1 MTTSVIPFAFDALT
15 VRAIILA
22 DGNPWFVAQ
31 DVCEAL
37 EHSDTSMAVRRLDAD
52 EKGTSIVCT
61 HSGEQEMLV
70 ISESGLY
77 SLVLT
82 SRKPEAKRFK
92 KWITSEVLPSIR
104 KTGSYSIQQHQ
115 ALPNFANPAEAARAW
130 ALEFEAKQ
138 IAVSERDRAIAT
150 KAEIGTRREATA
162 MATASVAARKVEK
175 LQVELDES
183 KQWASVKRMEM
194 AYHGQ
199 KFNWRLVKAAS
210 AELGLPIEQAFDV
223 NYGTVN
229 TYHAEAWRA
238 AYAVDIL

>member
-15 VRAIILA
+15 VRAILI
-22 DGNPWFVAQ
+22 DNEPWFVAQ
-31 DVCEAL
+31 DVCDAL
-37 EHSDTSMAVRRLDAD
+37 TISNVSDAVARLDAD
-52 EKGTSIVCT
+52 ECT
-61 HSGEQEMLV
+61 LV
-70 ISESGLY
+70 TIEGGSSNGLPVNCISESGLY
-77 SLVLT
+77 SLTLT

-104 KTGSYSIQQHQ
+104 KTGSYSLAPVPV
-115 ALPNFANPAEAARAW
+115 ALSRLDILKLAMVAEEARIKA
-130 ALEFEAKQ
+130 EE
-138 IAVSERDRAIAT
+138 ERDYAIAT

-162 MATASVAARKVEK
+162 MATASVAVRKVEK

-199 KFNWRLVKAAS
+199 KFNWRMVKNAS
-210 AELGLPIEQAFDV
+210 AELGLDVKEVFDA

-229 TYHAEAWRA
+229 AYHAEAWRA

>member
-15 VRAIILA
+15 VRAVLR
-22 DGNPWFVAQ
+22 DGEPWFVAQ
-31 DVCEAL
+31 DVCKAL
-37 EHSDTSMAVRRLDAD
+37 TVENNRDAMARLDDD
-52 EKGTSIVCT
+52 EKDVGIIDTL
-61 HSGEQEMLV
+61 GGAQEMTI

-77 SLVLT
+77 SLTLT

-104 KTGSYSIQQHQ
+104 KTGGYNLAKPVPSRMEILQL
-115 ALPNFANPAEAARAW
+115 AMEAELARIKA
-130 ALEFEAKQ
+130 EE
-138 IAVSERDRAIAT
+138 ERDHAIAT

-162 MATASVAARKVEK
+162 MATASVAVRQAEVLR
-175 LQVELDES
+175 VELDES

-199 KFNWRLVKAAS
+199 KSNWRMVKNAS
-210 AELGLPIEQAFDV
+210 AELGLDVKEVFDA

-229 TYHAEAWRA
+229 AYHAEAWRA
-238 AYAVDIL
+238 AYAVIFCNHA